1 MRTKKTISEELES
14 LGSFRD
20 LVQTYEEIAATHMRK
35 VRSTVLGNR
44 DFLDGIKLIF
54 QKVRSSYKEEVTQ
67 ILLKRNKN
75 HPEAQHFFRHNGK
88 TVYVLISANA
98 GLYGSIIQETFNLFI
113 TEVKK
118 KPADV
123 TIIGKLGLQTFKDL
137 NLKIPYTYFDFPDN
151 NIDPIQLKDI
161 ARHLTNY
168 EEVIAFYPQFT
179 NIITQYPTRGSIT
192 GELLDDKNTTVK
204 PEKFIFEPSLERVLA
219 FFETQI
225 ITALFEQT
233 LSESQLAKF
242 ASRMINLDK
251 ASDNIKELIG
261 KGTFESQKI
270 SHYIENRKQRSLL
283 SSMSLWHR

>member
-1 MRTKKTISEELES
+1 MRTKKTITEELES

-44 DFLDGIKLIF
+44 DFLEGIKLIF
-54 QKVRSSYKEEVTQ
+54 QKVRSSYKEEVAQ

-88 TVYVLISANA
+88 KVYVLISANA

-113 TEVKK
+113 AEVKK
-118 KPADV
+118 KPTDV
-123 TIIGKLGLQTFKDL
+123 TIIGKLGLQAFKDM
-137 NLKIPYTYFDFPDN
+137 NLKIPYTYFDFPDST
-151 NIDPIQLKDI
+151 IDPIQLKDI
-161 ARHLTNY
+161 AKHLTNY

-179 NIITQYPTRGSIT
+179 NIILQNPTRGSIT
-192 GELLDDKNTTVK
+192 GELLEEGKTVA

-251 ASDNIKELIG
+251 ASDNIKVLIG

-270 SHYIENRKQRSLL
+270 SHYTENRKQRSLL
-283 SSMSLWHR
+283 SSMSLWRR